1 VNTDRIRSDFP
12 ALRQVHGRPAPV
24 YLDSACMSLVPRPVL
39 RAMEEYYSDFPGCAG
54 RSLHRFAEEVTARF
68 AAAREGFSRHFHAGG
83 SEHVV
88 FLRNATEA
96 LNLVGQGLPWRR
108 GDRVLV
114 SDQEHNSNLVLWQRL
129 VQERGIRIEI
139 LPLSDDG
146 TFDMEALEAA
156 LRRSVRLVSL
166 FHVSNLDG
174 RSLPVQE
181 IAERAHARKAQV
193 LLDGCQA
200 APHERVDLEKIGA
213 DYYAI
218 SAHKMLGPT
227 GTGALLG
234 RADSLEHLRPLLLG
248 GETVEWSTLRE
259 HELRPPPYRFEAGL
273 QNYAGVIGAHAGL
286 QYLDRVGLPEIRTHL
301 IELNRRISEALQD
314 EPRIRQIGPV
324 APEDRPSIFAFD
336 VLGID
341 PHDVALFLDTGY
353 SVMVRSGMHCVHSWY
368 QRHHLPGNVRASLYF
383 YNNQQDVQ
391 TFVRALRELVQR
403 VPSPAVPRLTAPTV
417 PLRAR
422 KRRRVP
428 A

>member
-12 ALRQVHGRPAPV
+12 ALRRVRGRPAPV
-24 YLDSACMSLVPRPVL
+24 YLDSACMSLVPRAVL
-39 RAMEEYYSDFPGCAG
+39 RAMEEYYSDYPGCAG
-54 RSLHRFAEEVTARF
+54 RSLHHFAEEVTARF
-68 AAAREGFSRHFHAGG
+68 GAAREGFSRHFHAGG
-83 SEHVV
+83 PEHVV

-129 VQERGIRIEI
+129 VHERGIRIEI

-146 TFDMEALEAA
+146 SFDMDALEAA

-174 RSLPVQE
+174 RSLPVRE
-181 IAERAHARKAQV
+181 IAERAHARKARV

-200 APHERVDLEKIGA
+200 APHEAVDLEKIGA

-218 SAHKMLGPT
+218 SSHKMLGPT

-234 RADSLEHLRPLLLG
+234 RGDALEALRPLLLG

-273 QNYAGVIGAHAGL
+273 QNYAGVIGAHVGL
-286 QYLDRVGLPEIRTHL
+286 QYLDRVGLSEIRAHL
-301 IELNRRISEALQD
+301 IGLNRRISQELRD
-314 EPRIRQIGPV
+314 EPRIRPIGPA

-336 VLGID
+336 VAGVD

-368 QRHHLPGNVRASLYF
+368 QRHHLPGNVRASLSF
-383 YNNQQDVQ
+383 YNDQRDIA
-391 TFVRALRELVQR
+391 TFVTALRELV
-403 VPSPAVPRLTAPTV
+403 
-417 PLRAR
+417 
-422 KRRRVP
+422 RRVP
-428 A
+428 PRAAEVPTAPAAPGRTRKPRRIAA

>member
-1 VNTDRIRSDFP
+1 
-12 ALRQVHGRPAPV
+12 
-24 YLDSACMSLVPRPVL
+24 MSLVPRPVL

-54 RSLHRFAEEVTARF
+54 RSLHRFAEEVTARY
-68 AAAREGFSRHFHAGG
+68 AAAREGFSRHFNAGG

-139 LPLSDDG
+139 LPLTDDG
-146 TFDMEALEAA
+146 TFDMDALEAA

-181 IAERAHARKAQV
+181 IAERAHARKAQL

-286 QYLDRVGLPEIRTHL
+286 QYLDRVGLTEVRTHL

-314 EPRIRQIGPV
+314 EPRIRQIGPA

-383 YNNQQDVQ
+383 YNNPQDVE
-391 TFVRALRELVQR
+391 TFVRALRELVER
-403 VPSPAVPRLTAPTV
+403 VPSPTVPAPTV
-417 PLRAR
+417 PAVRVRAR

-428 A
+428 S